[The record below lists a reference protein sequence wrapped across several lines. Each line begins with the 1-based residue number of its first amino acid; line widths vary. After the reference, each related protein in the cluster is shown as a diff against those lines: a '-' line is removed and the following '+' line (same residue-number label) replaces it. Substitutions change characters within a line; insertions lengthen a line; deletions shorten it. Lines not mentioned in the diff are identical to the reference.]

1 MAGLAQSM
9 MNCTAVRANA
19 SSFMAGSP
27 LTSVSSKSVAR
38 MVPVTR
44 ISAVKTPEEC
54 NEEECAPTKEVGKLS
69 MDWKTEDNLRVTGT
83 YPPITRTER
92 KWTGYVEKDTAG
104 QTNIYAV
111 EPTIYVAESAIST
124 GAAGSNSGGSESIL
138 AVVGGI
144 GVVAIAGAAAVL
156 LTASSNTPAPATSY
170 VGPPLSYYVSKF
182 SQETAASTLSAQ
194 IVPPVPESPPLAE
207 DLSISQPEVAVADEA
222 RPEAAVAA
230 EAQPEA
236 AVAAEVAQ

>member
-1 MAGLAQSM
+1 MGCGWQ
-9 MNCTAVRANA
+9 
-19 SSFMAGSP
+19 
-27 LTSVSSKSVAR
+27 
-38 MVPVTR
+38 
-44 ISAVKTPEEC
+44 
-54 NEEECAPTKEVGKLS
+54 
-69 MDWKTEDNLRVTGT
+69 
-83 YPPITRTER
+83 
-92 KWTGYVEKDTAG
+92 
-104 QTNIYAV
+104 
-111 EPTIYVAESAIST
+111 PTIYVAESAIST